1 MSELQKHLET
11 LALRLDRMAMRVA
24 QAVDEALKAIRGRD
38 VDAGER
44 IDRNDAAIDHEEVE
58 IERECINLL
67 ALYQPKAVDLRR
79 ICCMIKVN
87 NDLERIADIATRI
100 GRRVKYL
107 VSADVTLESYSGYED
122 LERAARN
129 ILALTVRMLNS
140 TDTDMP
146 HKVIEADRDVDV
158 AYGAFAR
165 SVLESAR
172 HQATDIDTPLTLIIL
187 ARSLERVGDH
197 CTNIAEDV
205 FFSLTGDIVR
215 HTAAFKYKP

>member
-1 MSELQKHLET
+1 MSELQNNLNK
-11 LALRLDRMAMRVA
+11 LALRLDRMGMRVA
-24 QAVDEALKAIRGRD
+24 QAVDEALKAIHDRD

-44 IDRNDAAIDHEEVE
+44 IDRSDAAIDHEEVE
-58 IERECINLL
+58 IERECVNML

-79 ICCMIKVN
+79 ICCTIKVN

-107 VSADVTLESYSGYED
+107 VSADVAIESCSGYED
-122 LERAARN
+122 LEQAARN
-129 ILALTVRMLNS
+129 ILALTIRMLNS
-140 TDTDMP
+140 ADADMP

-165 SVLESAR
+165 SVLEFPR
-172 HQATDIDTPLTLIIL
+172 REATDIDTPLTLIIL
-187 ARSLERVGDH
+187 ARSLERIGDH

-215 HTAAFKYKP
+215 HAAAFKYKP